1 MSVNLPENGVS
12 SHQTLVV
19 PGKGIPR
26 TDRLNSGDH
35 FVRVGIQ
42 VPKKLSHR
50 QRELIRHFSILE
62 PPVEN
67 GVVSYYFIYCFYNY
81 SNDDICY

>member
-19 PGKGIPR
+19 PGQGIPR
-26 TDRLNSGDH
+26 NDRLSSGDH
-35 FVRVGIQ
+35 FVRIGIE

-67 GVVSYYFIYCFYNY
+67 GLVRVFYYYFVFSEYKCSMKI
-81 SNDDICY
+81 